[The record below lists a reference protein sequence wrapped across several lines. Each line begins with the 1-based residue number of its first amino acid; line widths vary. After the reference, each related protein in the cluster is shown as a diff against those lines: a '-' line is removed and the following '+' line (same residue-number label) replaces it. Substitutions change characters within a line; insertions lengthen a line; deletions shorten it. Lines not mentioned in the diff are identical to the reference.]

1 MSWSTSRRSR
11 SRWLSLRVGT
21 ALAGLEHLLLQ
32 GSTLIFTFYTKR
44 EAVTDL
50 ARFLEHCDNE
60 VEVLARCAEN
70 NMRSH
75 IDIRDLEQESSG

>member
-1 MSWSTSRRSR
+1 M
-11 SRWLSLRVGT
+11 GT

-50 ARFLEHCDNE
+50 ARFLEHCDKE
-60 VEVLARCAEN
+60 V
-70 NMRSH
+70 
-75 IDIRDLEQESSG
+75 